1 MRLKYLQLVA
11 ETTYWT
17 AGFNILCYNLC
28 DKLNIFGLL
37 FFLEL
42 RCIISVPP
50 DMEHFAL
57 IFNFFNFS

>member
-17 AGFNILCYNLC
+17 AGFNILCYSLC

-50 DMEHFAL
+50 RYGTFCLD
-57 IFNFFNFS
+57 I